1 MAAQT
6 LGAHEVPDLIEDVKR
21 ATTLVQKLTSSKK
34 ETLDVLPRG
43 SDRMPKEELHFCS
56 GLAFSSIIKAGMG
69 VSISHG
75 RGFVIAKLPSDKVA
89 SAATSS
95 EQQHQ
100 QQQRPNASQIV
111 PWTWSAP
118 LFIKVNAGGVGLTLG
133 YAEIDSIVVLDTPE
147 AVKSFKKSVVELD
160 TDVTAAAGAA
170 AGASLPA
177 TALNISHSE
186 LSDREFTYSLA
197 QGALVDVSLNGVAY
211 TVDTARNEAAYGT
224 LASPAAILEG
234 GVHPPAGM
242 LDLYQALDN
251 AMKEFYLEQAE
262 PGTSA

>member
-1 MAAQT
+1 M
-6 LGAHEVPDLIEDVKR
+6 V
-21 ATTLVQKLTSSKK
+21 
-34 ETLDVLPRG
+34 DVLPRG

-75 RGFVIAKLPSDKVA
+75 RGFVIAKLPSDKA
-89 SAATSS
+89 PSGTTSS
-95 EQQHQ
+95 EQQQ
-100 QQQRPNASQIV
+100 QQQRFKASQIV

-133 YAEIDSIVVLDTPE
+133 YAEIDSIVVLDTPD
-147 AVKSFKKSVVELD
+147 AVKSFKKSVIEVD
-160 TDVTAAAGAA
+160 TDVTAAAGPS

-177 TALNISHSE
+177 TAVNISNYE
-186 LSDREFTYSLA
+186 LSDREFTYSIA
-197 QGALVDVSLNGVAY
+197 QGALVDVSLNGIAY
-211 TVDTARNEAAYGT
+211 TVDAAKNEAAYGT
-224 LASPAAILEG
+224 LTSPSAILEG
-234 GVHPPAGM
+234 GVEPPAGTSE
-242 LDLYQALDN
+242 LYLALDK